1 MKATKGP
8 ELIETSRLLLRP
20 PALADAAAIFECYA
34 SDPEVTRYVGWP
46 THTTLA
52 ETETFL
58 SFSLDQWQQ
67 WPAGPYLICRR
78 SDRAI
83 IGGTGLAFESPSV
96 ASTGY
101 VLTKSAWGLGYA
113 TEALSAMVTLAAGLG
128 VEILYA
134 LCHAEH
140 RASRHVLEKCA
151 FKRDET
157 YSHRTEFPNLLPRRP
172 ATVLRYTRT
181 PSA

>member
-8 ELIETSRLLLRP
+8 EQIETTRLLLRP
-20 PALADAAAIFECYA
+20 PVLADAAAIFECYA
-34 SDPEVTRYVGWP
+34 SVPEVTRFVGWP

-83 IGGTGLAFESPSV
+83 IGGTGLGFESPSV

-113 TEALSAMVTLAAGLG
+113 TEALSAMVTLADDLG
-128 VEILYA
+128 VETLYA

-151 FKRDET
+151 FRRDET
-157 YSHRTEFPNLLPRRP
+157 YSHRAEFPNLLPRVP